1 MINHIAVRP
10 DEGYTAWHTLRI
22 GMVIRGRQ
30 SPSEVPWDD
39 SQGDTAAAT
48 PGLLLGL
55 FSSLQQLLW
64 QPACQSRHAAFFEQ
78 GGPER
83 CTAHPDFSHRRNPD
97 FYGSARESTA
107 FFSGS
112 RFSLFPSKQV
122 PQIMPVDHC
131 FIAAELIP
139 KLRIFLLQFVD
150 VQLSPDR
157 FILCQL

>member
-1 MINHIAVRP
+1 MYLTGWKIYFH
-10 DEGYTAWHTLRI
+10 
-22 GMVIRGRQ
+22 
-30 SPSEVPWDD
+30 
-39 SQGDTAAAT
+39 
-48 PGLLLGL
+48 GLLSCRSKTCLYYIKHAL
-55 FSSLQQLLW
+55 RVLQIRLNQLEYALYLLLW

-78 GGPER
+78 GGPGR